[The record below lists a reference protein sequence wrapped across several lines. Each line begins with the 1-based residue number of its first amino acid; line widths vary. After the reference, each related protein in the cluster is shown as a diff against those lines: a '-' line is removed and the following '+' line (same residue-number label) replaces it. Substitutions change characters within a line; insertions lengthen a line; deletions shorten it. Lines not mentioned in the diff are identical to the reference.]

1 MVERR
6 VDQKQYEWLKEHVRT
21 IDLLNIDEELCQISE
36 LVSMASILAAKAS
49 DEERRLHHEYD
60 IVCAE
65 FAKNMREQND
75 RISEARINSEKHLCP
90 EVRAAREAHNKAQYD
105 EDLAKGVA
113 TALKSKDKHIQN
125 GGQLV
130 ISNYLTRDYITAK
143 RVRELQQGRYNG
155 SSTDSNS

>member
-1 MVERR
+1 M
-6 VDQKQYEWLKEHVRT
+6 DQKQYEWLREHVRT

-65 FAKNMREQND
+65 FAKSMRDKND

-90 EVRAAREAHNKAQYD
+90 EVRAAREAHNKAQYN

-113 TALKSKDKHIQN
+113 TALKSKDQHIQN
-125 GGQLV
+125 GGKLV

-143 RVRELQQGRYNG
+143 RVSELRNGRRNVDFD
-155 SSTDSNS
+155 DSNA